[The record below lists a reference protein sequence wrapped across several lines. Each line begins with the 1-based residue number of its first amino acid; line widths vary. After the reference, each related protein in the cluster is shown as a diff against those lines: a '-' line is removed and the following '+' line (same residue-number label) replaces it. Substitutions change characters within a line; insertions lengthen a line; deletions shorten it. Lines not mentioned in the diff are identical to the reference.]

1 MGEAGI
7 FSEEEAGKVFAVIK
21 VCSVALRK
29 CTFFSCPEETSQ
41 SHLLKIVIACQK

>member
-29 CTFFSCPEETSQ
+29 GTFF
-41 SHLLKIVIACQK
+41 HVLKKLHRVTF